1 MGAAKV
7 TKGIG
12 VRRAWL
18 GCLAGLGLAASASLH
33 AVVEPESHAWLVE
46 VDSSDT
52 EIHGLCFGDGVPR
65 ASLVGKAG
73 MAKVES
79 LALYLKLNPDNSRD
93 LRLLV
98 ADANG
103 GVIKDFAWPESNETA
118 GATDPVDVCN
128 LLSTDVIKPEKTL
141 TLFDASRQS
150 GPARPN
156 GLSISRNNELYVGS
170 SSNGNGSPSE
180 VWRFALDGD
189 RMPVLIDGAVTVDVG
204 SQKVAATIGETLAMR
219 DGSLL
224 VLSSKPAAI
233 IRYDAPVAPCTPPKQ
248 PKAVCELPSRTVYA
262 FDNSTPSG
270 MARAFDDYLL
280 VSMTDGRIRVLKQEL
295 SGILTDVGAPLD
307 LGDLVLGQG
316 QNKIKVINYDFEVY
330 GDTSAQ
336 SITDLYVADG
346 TGSNV
351 YRLPL
356 LLDEANV
363 EEPIIV
369 SGTPEVVSEG
379 INSPAGLAALT
390 VTIVDAAS
398 CTDPADPCLISPSN
412 LATLPKTSTGSLAT
426 TEYSIPDTRHACGC
440 TGPICGTETVET
452 SEPGDGSLKLK
463 EWNRFIP
470 KELCGI
476 KREGENY
483 PIIEV
488 AEIDSRV
495 GFGPEFYL
503 ENFGEAY
510 YYILE
515 KEDDGSGFGCH
526 RPSAELPGDTDSEGD
541 LAYYYPYQQIVVGWA
556 SLTREEDELKPGGP
570 LGLLGFSSRGV
581 EGPTAVVD
589 KSISCGSARGGS
601 FFSLLFTLKFA
612 DSDTSSWMRP
622 DYLALVDKAMDN
634 LELTA
639 KRAEVCV
646 DPRKDT
652 RAISRR
658 VAKAQRAWRGKK
670 DDYHLGLDIIVQLND
685 DLKVDL
691 VNNFLDPSD
700 PSLPPSLLPLAE
712 QCLQAG
718 VAADLQARGVHIE
731 HQLCSQV
738 LHPSFGGDYDLSRCD
753 GFENTSP

>member
-1 MGAAKV
+1 MRAAKV

-12 VRRAWL
+12 VRRVSL
-18 GCLAGLGLAASASLH
+18 GCVAGLGLAASASLH

-52 EIHGLCFGDGVPR
+52 EIHGLCFGDGQPR

-128 LLSTDVIKPEKTL
+128 LSESTDVIKPEKTL

-156 GLSISRNNELYVGS
+156 GLSISRNNELYVAS

-233 IRYDAPVAPCTPPKQ
+233 IKYAAPVAPCTPPKQ
-248 PKAVCELPSRTVYA
+248 PKAVCELPSTTVYA
-262 FDNSTPSG
+262 FANSTPSG

-280 VSMTDGRIRVLKQEL
+280 VSTTDGRILVLKQEL
-295 SGILTDVGAPLD
+295 SGILTDFGALD
-307 LGDLVLGQG
+307 LGSLVLGQG
-316 QNKIKVINYDFEVY
+316 QNKIKVINYDFQVY

-356 LLDEANV
+356 ALGEAP

-390 VTIVDAAS
+390 VTIVDAAD

-412 LATLPKTSTGSLAT
+412 LATLPQTSTGSLAT
-426 TEYSIPDTRHACGC
+426 TEYSIPDTRVACGC
-440 TGPICGTETVET
+440 TESTICGMETAET
-452 SEPGDGSLKLK
+452 LEPGDGSLKLK

-495 GFGPEFYL
+495 GFGPDFYL
-503 ENFGEAY
+503 QNFGEAY

-526 RPSAELPGDTDSEGD
+526 VPGTLDDDTNAVGD
-541 LAYYYPYQQIVVGWA
+541 LLYFDPDRQIVVGWA
-556 SLTREEDELKPGGP
+556 SLAREEDELKPGGP

-612 DSDTSSWMRP
+612 DSDKSSWMRS

-670 DDYHLGLDIIVQLND
+670 DDYQLGLDIIVQLND

-700 PSLPPSLLPLAE
+700 PSLPASLLPLAD

-753 GFENTSP
+753 GYETSP